1 MNYDSILPATVR
13 HPGTRRSAVA
23 LGVTALL
30 LLTGCSA
37 DPDATD
43 DATED
48 ATAAATA
55 TTTEEATTEESA
67 PEATTPEVRPEP
79 APADLAAPE
88 APANLAQDGVVGA
101 IAAAEHYLALYSYAA
116 RTGDVAGLTAATAP
130 DNAFGTEAIAAI
142 TDGWATGRMNGA
154 ELTQEGRG
162 LLEVIDTAAGTFTIK
177 VTATIG
183 GLETLDADGGTVAY
197 VPERAGDF
205 LVTVTGGANAWATTA
220 VEPPA

>member
-1 MNYDSILPATVR
+1 MIGAYPGVMTYDTILPATVR
-13 HPGTRRSAVA
+13 HPRTRRTAVA
-23 LGVTALL
+23 LGMTALL

-37 DPDATD
+37 DPE
-43 DATED
+43 ATEVD
-48 ATAAATA
+48 AVTA
-55 TTTEEATTEESA
+55 TGSATEEAT

-101 IAAAEHYLALYSYAA
+101 ITAAEHYLALYSYAA

-130 DNAFGTEAIAAI
+130 DNTFGTEAIAAI
-142 TDGWATGRMNGA
+142 TDAWATGRMNGA
-154 ELTQEGRG
+154 ELTQDGRG

-177 VTATIG
+177 VTATLG
-183 GLETLDADGGTVAY
+183 GLETLDADGATVAY
-197 VPERAGDF
+197 VPERTGAF
-205 LVTVTGGANAWATTA
+205 LVTVTGGANAWTAVA